1 MNHSAMLK
9 RCIVLGVILSV
20 LLVPLLHAEDFFF
33 NSAAVKIHYVVEGKG
48 PPVLLI
54 HGFLADLQDNWGRP
68 GIIKALSDT
77 FQVIAI
83 DNRGHGKSDKPHNPD
98 AYGINM
104 VEDSIRLL
112 DHLKIRKAHVV
123 GYSMGGVITLG
134 IVTRHPERVHA
145 AVMGGAGWKPPA
157 QGIQPMLKT
166 LADSLEQ
173 GNLEPLIAGLAPAG
187 TPKPTPEQVQI
198 INKAFI
204 ASGKDMLAMAAVARN
219 FPPDATEAQV
229 RSNRI
234 PLLALVGEMDPLKPE
249 VDRLDGLMP
258 NTKIVV
264 IPKADHGTA
273 FSNTEFIKN
282 LKSFLLEHSAADAG
296 EGLKK

>member
-1 MNHSAMLK
+1 MRHPVKTVKRGYMLF
-9 RCIVLGVILSV
+9 LV
-20 LLVPLLHAEDFFF
+20 LLFIPFSQAEDFFF
-33 NSAAVKIHYVVEGKG
+33 DSAGVKIHYVIEGKG
-48 PPVLLI
+48 EPVLLI
-54 HGFLADLQDNWGRP
+54 HGFLADLQVNWGRP
-68 GIIKALSDT
+68 GSIEALSDT

-98 AYGINM
+98 AYGLNM

-134 IVTRHPERVHA
+134 IVTRYPERVHA
-145 AVMGGAGWKPPA
+145 AVIGGAGLNPPG
-157 QGIQPMLKT
+157 QSIQPMMKI
-166 LADSLEQ
+166 LADALEK
-173 GNLEPLIAGLAPAG
+173 GNLGPLIVGLAPAG
-187 TPKPTPEQVQI
+187 APKPTPEQMESM
-198 INKAFI
+198 NKAFL

-219 FPPDATEAQV
+219 FPPEAAEAQV
-229 RSNRI
+229 RSSRI
-234 PLLALVGEMDPLKPE
+234 PVLALVGEMDPAKPT

-258 NTKIVV
+258 NAKIVV

-273 FSNTEFIKN
+273 FSNPEFIRN
-282 LKSFLLEHSAADAG
+282 LKSFLLENSADAG

>member
-1 MNHSAMLK
+1 MRHPVGMVKRGSML
-9 RCIVLGVILSV
+9 VLIFLFIPFS
-20 LLVPLLHAEDFFF
+20 PAEDFFF
-33 NSAAVKIHYVVEGKG
+33 DSAGVKIHYVIEGKG
-48 PPVLLI
+48 EPVLLI

-104 VEDSIRLL
+104 MEDSIRLL

-145 AVMGGAGWKPPA
+145 AVMGGAGWNPPG
-157 QGIQPMLKT
+157 QSIQPMMKT

-173 GNLEPLIAGLAPAG
+173 GNLEPLIVGLTPAG

-198 INKAFI
+198 INKAFL

-234 PLLALVGEMDPLKPE
+234 PVLALVGEMDPMKPE
-249 VDRLDGLMP
+249 VDKLDGLMP
-258 NTKIVV
+258 NVKVLV

-273 FSNTEFIKN
+273 FSNPEFIKN